1 MFSMSVQIIDVENL
15 RNLTFVA
22 DEYEINF
29 DKLSEGEEEDQY
41 TGNFQRKLR
50 WHNQFH
56 VHNVFWE

>member
-1 MFSMSVQIIDVENL
+1 MLKTL

-41 TGNFQRKLR
+41 TGNFQPKLR

-56 VHNVFWE
+56 SISCA

>member
-1 MFSMSVQIIDVENL
+1 MFSMSVQIIDVEDL

-50 WHNQFH
+50 WYNQLH
-56 VHNVFWE
+56 VHNVLWE